1 MTAQN
6 YSQPMNTN
14 PTIENQGAAV
24 SVGSDRLLGDCAVQF
39 YANGLMIE
47 DTDLISRD
55 EADALINK
63 HKPEFIRCCER
74 GDSAE
79 LALWVNMRYPG
90 NYRDTAIRVNSE
102 DVILKNG
109 IAFTLTPVFA

>member
-24 SVGSDRLLGDCAVQF
+24 SVGSDRLLRDCAVQF

-79 LALWVNMRYPG
+79 LALWVNMRYPV